1 MSAIQTKPRRLFNI
15 LGLIVAGMLGFAL
28 AKMTTRPTPFSVAS
42 RPDAAET
49 SGSAAKLAVDESDLA
64 AIGIELGTVTAG
76 SLSAE
81 IRAPAVVSSA
91 PDAQAIVTAHAAGTL
106 VSIDKQLG
114 DTVRAGEILARVES
128 REAAAIAADR
138 DVAISRASLARSVM
152 QREKGLFDQHVTPR
166 QDLEA
171 AEAQLVAAQ
180 SEERRARAA
189 AANAHV
195 AGDGRSIQI
204 VSPLSGHIT
213 AADARLGSFVQ
224 ADTELFRIA
233 DPSQIQIEASVTAA
247 DAAHI
252 AAGDSAVVTLRSRN
266 SIDAVV
272 RSVTAAIDEQTR
284 SATVVLSL
292 VDPQKKPSASDGPD
306 AGKSPLRGLPAPGE
320 FVQVVITPRAASPAG
335 FVVPEEAVQR
345 IDGRDVVFARTRTG
359 FRVQPVIVG
368 SRSGG
373 RSLVLSG
380 LTAGEKI
387 ATRNAFF
394 LKAELG
400 KGAEED
406 EE

>member
-1 MSAIQTKPRRLFNI
+1 MSAIHTNQRRWVGI
-15 LGLIVAGMLGFAL
+15 LAVAAAGTLGFAL
-28 AKMTTRPTPFSVAS
+28 AKVTTKPIAS
-42 RPDAAET
+42 SAQLHPDATQA
-49 SGSAAKLAVDESDLA
+49 SGPPAKLDLEESHMAAV
-64 AIGIELGTVTAG
+64 GIELETVTAG
-76 SLSAE
+76 NLSAE
-81 IRAPAVVSSA
+81 IRAPAAVSSA

-106 VSIDKQLG
+106 VSIDKRLG
-114 DTVRAGEILARVES
+114 DTVRVGETLARVES

-138 DVAISRASLARSVM
+138 DVAISKASLARSVM
-152 QREKGLFDQHVTPR
+152 EREKGLFEQHVTPR

-171 AEAQLVAAQ
+171 AQAQLIAAE

-195 AGDGRSIQI
+195 ATDGRSIQI

-224 ADTELFRIA
+224 ADTVLFRIA
-233 DPSQIQIEASVTAA
+233 DPIHIQIEASVTAA
-247 DAAHI
+247 DAARI
-252 AAGDSAVVTLRSRN
+252 TAGDPAVVESRSHT
-266 SIDAVV
+266 SIRAVV
-272 RSVTAAIDEQTR
+272 RSVTAAINEQTR

-292 VDPQKKPSASDGPD
+292 ADPLKTSKSDGPD
-306 AGKSPLRGLPAPGE
+306 AGKNPLEGLPATGE
-320 FVQVVITPRAASPAG
+320 FVQVVIAPRAASPAG
-335 FVVPEEAVQR
+335 FVIPEEAVQR
-345 IDGRDVVFARTRTG
+345 IDGRDVVFARTQTG
-359 FRVQPVIVG
+359 FRVQPVVVG

-380 LTAGEKI
+380 LAAGEKI

-406 EE
+406 E